1 MEEEWRQRPE
11 EQGLTVPKQRH
22 GRLKLYIGPV
32 NGCGKT
38 YELLQEG
45 QLLKRRGVD
54 VAVAGGPGLF
64 PGGLAEP
71 GTELESIPGIPWP
84 PGNAG
89 KQDLDVEAILARHPD
104 VLLIDGLA
112 HRNRPEARRR
122 TRLDDIRCLLARGIS
137 VITTVNVYELDGANE
152 EARALPCLGGEAAVS
167 ADVLALADEV
177 RLIDVTPETMMARLS
192 AAASAGE
199 EGAKVRDAP
208 AFRRDH
214 VALLRELAL
223 RLVAKDAHASLA
235 QRREAKG
242 MDGPAGS
249 AERILVAVQY
259 HWNGSLYIRRGQQI
273 AKRLNGDM
281 LVAAFIQAGKKL
293 SREEIAFRRSM
304 RKLTEKVGGRFEERP
319 LSSRR
324 SFPDA
329 IIRYAAER
337 QATRLVLGHSKR
349 TRLQELWHG
358 SAVNGLLRKMDRI
371 DLFFMA
377 DRSHYEGERMLSA
390 KMREPSAAG
399 SRGRTDSPRGEA
411 AGAAPKRGIFKVYVG
426 AAPGVGK
433 TYAMLREGNELQ
445 RKGLHVAIGLLETH
459 GRSDTQAQVGSLP
472 TVPRR
477 IVTYRGARLEEMDTE
492 AVLRTRP
499 DVVLVDE
506 LAHTNVPGSARK
518 KRYMDVLELLN
529 AGISVISTV
538 NVQHLES
545 LNDAV
550 AQLTGIRVRETV
562 PDRMLHAADEVQLID
577 LTPQMLR
584 QRMREGKIYAK
595 EKIEQA
601 LSHFFKT
608 VNLIALRE
616 LALREIADDVDDRLE
631 SWERTSSLR
640 GPWRRHEAIIVCVP
654 NARHA
659 ETLIRRGFRI
669 SWRLK
674 AEWHVIHVRPE
685 GREAAEE
692 ELSRIARLEEMTVRL
707 GGTFQVH
714 GAAKSERIHQVI
726 LRQAAACRATQLIV
740 GQPRKRTLAAELV
753 RGSTV
758 RSLLRHARDMDVLVV
773 SCHRHGG

>member
-1 MEEEWRQRPE
+1 MEEQRRQTPDERLLP
-11 EQGLTVPKQRH
+11 LLKMRH

-45 QLLKRRGVD
+45 QLLKARGVD
-54 VAVAGGPGLF
+54 VAVAGGSTQYPA
-64 PGGLAEP
+64 GLAEP

-84 PGNAG
+84 GNAV
-89 KQDLDVEAILARHPD
+89 KQDLDVEAILARNPD

-122 TRLDDIRCLLARGIS
+122 TRLDDIRCLLAHGIS
-137 VITTVNVYELDGANE
+137 IITTVNVYELDVANE
-152 EARALPCLGGEAAVS
+152 EARALSGLAGEAAVS

-177 RLIDVTPETMMARLS
+177 RLIDITPETMIARL
-192 AAASAGE
+192 ATLPG
-199 EGAKVRDAP
+199 AP
-208 AFRRDH
+208 AFQRDH

-223 RLVAKDAHASLA
+223 RLVAKKAHASLA

-242 MDGPAGS
+242 MVGPAGS

-273 AKRLNGDM
+273 ARRLNGDM
-281 LVAAFIQAGKKL
+281 LVAAFIRPGKKL
-293 SREEIAFRRSM
+293 TREERAFRRSM

-319 LSSRR
+319 LPSRR

-329 IIRYAAER
+329 LNRYAAE
-337 QATRLVLGHSKR
+337 QKATRIVLGHSR
-349 TRLQELWHG
+349 QTRLQELWHG
-358 SAVNGLLRKMDRI
+358 SAVNGLLRRMDRI

-377 DRSHYEGERMLSA
+377 DRSLYEGERVLAA
-390 KMREPSAAG
+390 KMRGPAAG
-399 SRGRTDSPRGEA
+399 SQGRAVERKGEGGA
-411 AGAAPKRGIFKVYVG
+411 AAPKRGSFKVYVG
-426 AAPGVGK
+426 SAPGVGK

-445 RKGLHVAIGLLETH
+445 RKGLHVMIALLETH
-459 GRSDTQAQVGSLP
+459 GRSDTQAQAGSLAI
-472 TVPRR
+472 VPRR

-492 AVLRTRP
+492 AVLRSRP

-545 LNDAV
+545 LNDAI

-562 PDRMLHAADEVQLID
+562 PDRVLHAADEVQLID
-577 LTPQMLR
+577 VTPQMLR
-584 QRMREGKIYAK
+584 QRMREGKIYAM
-595 EKIEQA
+595 EKVEQA
-601 LSHFFKT
+601 LTHFFKT
-608 VNLIALRE
+608 ENLIALRE
-616 LALREIADDVDDRLE
+616 LALREIADDVDERLE

-654 NARHA
+654 NAPSA

-674 AEWHVIHVRPE
+674 AEWHVIHVRPR

-692 ELSRIARLEEMTVRL
+692 ELSRIAGLEEMTVRL

-714 GAAKSERIHQVI
+714 DAAKSELVHQVI
-726 LRQAAACRATQLIV
+726 LCQAAACRATQLIV
-740 GQPRKRTLAAELV
+740 GQPRKRTLAKELV

-773 SCHRHGG
+773 SCQ

>member
-1 MEEEWRQRPE
+1 M
-11 EQGLTVPKQRH
+11 
-22 GRLKLYIGPV
+22 KLYIGPV
-32 NGCGKT
+32 DGCGKT
-38 YELLQEG
+38 YALLQEG
-45 QLLKRRGVD
+45 QLLKRQGVD
-54 VAVAGGPGLF
+54 VAVAGGSGTGTGLY
-64 PGGLAEP
+64 PAGLAES
-71 GTELESIPGIPWP
+71 GAELESIPGIPWP
-84 PGNAG
+84 PGNVAQ
-89 KQDLDVEAILARHPD
+89 QDLDVEAILARNPD

-112 HRNRPEARRR
+112 HRNRPEARRQ
-122 TRLDDIRCLLARGIS
+122 TRLDDIRCLLAHGIS
-137 VITTVNVYELDGANE
+137 IITTVNVYELDGANE
-152 EARALPCLGGEAAVS
+152 EVQALPGFAGEAAVS

-177 RLIDVTPETMMARLS
+177 RLIDVTPETMMARL
-192 AAASAGE
+192 AAA
-199 EGAKVRDAP
+199 EGACGEGAALAGAPVFQRDQ
-208 AFRRDH
+208 

-273 AKRLNGDM
+273 ARRLNGDM
-281 LVAAFIQAGKKL
+281 LVAAFIRPGKKL
-293 SREEIAFRRSM
+293 SREERAFRRSM
-304 RKLTEKVGGRFEERP
+304 RKLTEKVGGEFEERP
-319 LSSRR
+319 LPSRR
-324 SFPDA
+324 FFPDA
-329 IIRYAAER
+329 LIRYAAER
-337 QATRLVLGHSKR
+337 QATRLVLGHSKQ

-358 SAVNGLLRKMDRI
+358 SAVNALLRKMDRI

-377 DRSHYEGERMLSA
+377 DRTQFEGERMLAA
-390 KMREPSAAG
+390 KMREPDIAASKG
-399 SRGRTDSPRGEA
+399 QADSREGGG
-411 AGAAPKRGIFKVYVG
+411 GAAEPKRGRFKVYVG

-459 GRSDTQAQVGSLP
+459 GRRDTQAQVGSLAI
-472 TVPRR
+472 VPRR

-492 AVLRTRP
+492 AVLRSRP

-506 LAHTNVPGSARK
+506 LAHTNVPGSTRK
-518 KRYMDVLELLN
+518 KRYMDVLALLN

-562 PDRMLHAADEVQLID
+562 PDRVLHAADEVQLID
-577 LTPQMLR
+577 VTPQMLR

-595 EKIEQA
+595 EKVEQA
-601 LSHFFKT
+601 LSHFFT
-608 VNLIALRE
+608 TEDLIALLE
-616 LALREIADDVDDRLE
+616 LALREIADDVDERLE
-631 SWERTSSLR
+631 SWERSSSLR

-654 NARHA
+654 AAQQA

-674 AEWHVIHVRPE
+674 AEWHVIHVRPSE
-685 GREAAEE
+685 GRGATEE
-692 ELSRIARLEEMTVRL
+692 ENSRIARLEEMTFRL
-707 GGTFQVH
+707 GGTFQIH
-714 GAAKSERIHQVI
+714 EAAKSERIHQVI

-740 GQPRKRTLAAELV
+740 GQPGKRTLAEELG

-758 RSLLRHARDMDVLVV
+758 RPLLRHARDMDVLVV
-773 SCHRHGG
+773 SCQ

>member
-1 MEEEWRQRPE
+1 M
-11 EQGLTVPKQRH
+11 
-22 GRLKLYIGPV
+22 
-32 NGCGKT
+32 
-38 YELLQEG
+38 
-45 QLLKRRGVD
+45 
-54 VAVAGGPGLF
+54 
-64 PGGLAEP
+64 
-71 GTELESIPGIPWP
+71 
-84 PGNAG
+84 
-89 KQDLDVEAILARHPD
+89 
-104 VLLIDGLA
+104 
-112 HRNRPEARRR
+112 
-122 TRLDDIRCLLARGIS
+122 
-137 VITTVNVYELDGANE
+137 NVYELDGANE
-152 EARALPCLGGEAAVS
+152 EAQALSGFAGEAAVS

-177 RLIDVTPETMMARLS
+177 RLIDVTPETMMARL
-192 AAASAGE
+192 AAAEGVSR
-199 EGAKVRDAP
+199 EGAALAGAP
-208 AFRRDH
+208 AFQRDQ

-273 AKRLNGDM
+273 SRRLNGDM
-281 LVAAFIQAGKKL
+281 LAAAFIRPGKKL
-293 SREEIAFRRSM
+293 SREERAFRRSM

-319 LSSRR
+319 LPSRR
-324 SFPDA
+324 FLPDA
-329 IIRYAAER
+329 LIRYAAER
-337 QATRLVLGHSKR
+337 RVTRLVLGHSKQ

-358 SAVNGLLRKMDRI
+358 SAVNGLLRRMDRI

-377 DRSHYEGERMLSA
+377 DRTQYEGERMLAA
-390 KMREPSAAG
+390 KMRKPDIAASKG
-399 SRGRTDSPRGEA
+399 QA
-411 AGAAPKRGIFKVYVG
+411 ALREGWGGAAEPKRGRFKVYVG
-426 AAPGVGK
+426 GAPGVGK

-445 RKGLHVAIGLLETH
+445 RKGLHVVIGLLETH
-459 GRSDTQAQVGSLP
+459 GRSDTQAQVGSLAI
-472 TVPRR
+472 VSRR

-550 AQLTGIRVRETV
+550 AQLTGIRV
-562 PDRMLHAADEVQLID
+562 LHAADEVQLID
-577 LTPQMLR
+577 VTPQMLR
-584 QRMREGKIYAK
+584 QRMREGKIYAR
-595 EKIEQA
+595 EKVEQA
-601 LSHFFKT
+601 LSHFFT
-608 VNLIALRE
+608 TENLIALRE
-616 LALREIADDVDDRLE
+616 LALREIADDVDERLE
-631 SWERTSSLR
+631 SWERSSSLR

-654 NARHA
+654 NAQHA

-674 AEWHVIHVRPE
+674 AEWHVIHIRLE
-685 GREAAEE
+685 GRGATEE
-692 ELSRIARLEEMTVRL
+692 ENSRIARLEEMTVRL

-714 GAAKSERIHQVI
+714 EAAKSERIYQVI
-726 LRQAAACRATQLIV
+726 LRQADACRATQLIV
-740 GQPRKRTLAAELV
+740 GQPRKRTLAEELV

-773 SCHRHGG
+773 SCQ

>member
-1 MEEEWRQRPE
+1 MEEQRRQTPDERLLP
-11 EQGLTVPKQRH
+11 LLKMRH

-45 QLLKRRGVD
+45 QLLKARGVD
-54 VAVAGGPGLF
+54 VAVAGGSSQYPA
-64 PGGLAEP
+64 GLAEP

-84 PGNAG
+84 GNAV
-89 KQDLDVEAILARHPD
+89 KQDLDVEAILARNPD

-122 TRLDDIRCLLARGIS
+122 TRLDDIRCLLAHGIS

-152 EARALPCLGGEAAVS
+152 EARALSGLAGEAAVS

-177 RLIDVTPETMMARLS
+177 RLIDITPETMIARL
-192 AAASAGE
+192 AATESAGA
-199 EGAKVRDAP
+199 EGATLPDAP
-208 AFRRDH
+208 AFQRDH

-242 MDGPAGS
+242 MVGPAGS

-273 AKRLNGDM
+273 ARRLNGDM
-281 LVAAFIQAGKKL
+281 LVAAFIQPGKKL
-293 SREEIAFRRSM
+293 SREEGAFRCSM

-319 LSSRR
+319 LPSRR

-329 IIRYAAER
+329 LIRYAAE
-337 QATRLVLGHSKR
+337 QKATRIVLGHSR
-349 TRLQELWHG
+349 QTWLQELWHG
-358 SAVNGLLRKMDRI
+358 SAVNGLLRRMDRI

-377 DRSHYEGERMLSA
+377 DRSLYEGERVLAA
-390 KMREPSAAG
+390 KMRGPSAAG
-399 SRGRTDSPRGEA
+399 SQGRSDSPRGESGA
-411 AGAAPKRGIFKVYVG
+411 AAPKRGSFKVYVG
-426 AAPGVGK
+426 SAPGVGK

-445 RKGLHVAIGLLETH
+445 RKGLHVVIGLLETH
-459 GRSDTQAQVGSLP
+459 GRSDTQAQAGSLAI
-472 TVPRR
+472 VQRR
-477 IVTYRGARLEEMDTE
+477 IVTHRGARLEEMDTE
-492 AVLRTRP
+492 AVLRSRP

-562 PDRMLHAADEVQLID
+562 PDRVLHAADEVQLID
-577 LTPQMLR
+577 VTPQMLR
-584 QRMREGKIYAK
+584 QRMREGKIYAM
-595 EKIEQA
+595 EKVEQA
-601 LSHFFKT
+601 LTHFFKT
-608 VNLIALRE
+608 ENLIALRE
-616 LALREIADDVDDRLE
+616 LALREIADDVDERLE

-654 NARHA
+654 NAPSA
-659 ETLIRRGFRI
+659 ETLIRRGSRI

-674 AEWHVIHVRPE
+674 AEWHVIHVRPG

-714 GAAKSERIHQVI
+714 DAAKSELVHQVI
-726 LRQAAACRATQLIV
+726 LCQAAACRATQLIV
-740 GQPRKRTLAAELV
+740 GQPRKRTLAKELV

-758 RSLLRHARDMDVLVV
+758 RSLLRHVRDMDVLIV
-773 SCHRHGG
+773 SCQ

>member
-1 MEEEWRQRPE
+1 MEEQRRQTPD
-11 EQGLTVPKQRH
+11 EQVLPLPKQRH

-45 QLLKRRGVD
+45 QLLMGRGID
-54 VAVAGGPGLF
+54 VAVAGGSSQYPA
-64 PGGLAEP
+64 GLADP

-84 PGNAG
+84 GNAA
-89 KQDLDVEAILARHPD
+89 KQDLDVEAILARNPD

-112 HRNRPEARRR
+112 HRNRPEARGR
-122 TRLDDIRCLLARGIS
+122 TRLDDIRCLLAHGIS
-137 VITTVNVYELDGANE
+137 VITTVNVYELDGAND
-152 EARALPCLGGEAAVS
+152 EARALSGLAGEAAVS

-177 RLIDVTPETMMARLS
+177 RLIDITPETMIARL
-192 AAASAGE
+192 AAAKSAGA
-199 EGAKVRDAP
+199 EGATLPGAP
-208 AFRRDH
+208 AFQRDQ

-259 HWNGSLYIRRGQQI
+259 HWNGSLCIRRGQQI
-273 AKRLNGDM
+273 ARRLNGDL
-281 LVAAFIQAGKKL
+281 LVAAFIRPGKKL
-293 SREEIAFRRSM
+293 TREERAFRRSM
-304 RKLTEKVGGRFEERP
+304 RKLAEKVGGRFEERP
-319 LSSRR
+319 LPSRR

-329 IIRYAAER
+329 LIRYAAE
-337 QATRLVLGHSKR
+337 QKATRIVLGHSR
-349 TRLQELWHG
+349 QTRLQELWHG
-358 SAVNGLLRKMDRI
+358 SAVNGLLRRMERI

-377 DRSHYEGERMLSA
+377 DRSLYEGERVLAA
-390 KMREPSAAG
+390 KMRGPSSAG
-399 SRGRTDSPRGEA
+399 SQGRSDSPRGEGA
-411 AGAAPKRGIFKVYVG
+411 VAAPKRGSFKVYVG
-426 AAPGVGK
+426 SAPGVGK

-445 RKGLHVAIGLLETH
+445 RKGLHVVIGLLETH
-459 GRSDTQAQVGSLP
+459 GRSDTQAQAGSLAI
-472 TVPRR
+472 VPRR
-477 IVTYRGARLEEMDTE
+477 TVTYRGARLEEMNTE
-492 AVLRTRP
+492 AVLRSRP

-538 NVQHLES
+538 NMQHLES
-545 LNDAV
+545 LNDPV

-562 PDRMLHAADEVQLID
+562 PDRVLHAADEVQLID
-577 LTPQMLR
+577 VTPQMLR
-584 QRMREGKIYAK
+584 QRMREGKIYAM
-595 EKIEQA
+595 EKVEQS
-601 LSHFFKT
+601 LTHFFKT
-608 VNLIALRE
+608 ENLIALRE
-616 LALREIADDVDDRLE
+616 LALREIADDVDERLE

-654 NARHA
+654 NASSA

-674 AEWHVIHVRPE
+674 AEWHVIHVRPG

-692 ELSRIARLEEMTVRL
+692 ELTRISGLEEMTVRL

-714 GAAKSERIHQVI
+714 DAAESELVHQVI
-726 LRQAAACRATQLIV
+726 LCQAAACRATQLIV
-740 GQPRKRTLAAELV
+740 GQPRKRTLAKELV

-758 RSLLRHARDMDVLVV
+758 RSLLRHGRDMDVLVV

>member
-1 MEEEWRQRPE
+1 MEEQRSQTPDE
-11 EQGLTVPKQRH
+11 RLLPLPKRRH

-45 QLLKRRGVD
+45 QLLKGRGVD
-54 VAVAGGPGLF
+54 VAVAGGSSQYPA
-64 PGGLAEP
+64 GLAEP

-84 PGNAG
+84 GNAV
-89 KQDLDVEAILARHPD
+89 KQDLDVEAILARNPD

-122 TRLDDIRCLLARGIS
+122 TRLDDIRCLLAHGIS

-152 EARALPCLGGEAAVS
+152 EAQALSGLAGEAAVS

-177 RLIDVTPETMMARLS
+177 RLIDITPETMIARL
-192 AAASAGE
+192 AAAKSVGA
-199 EGAKVRDAP
+199 EGAALPGAP
-208 AFRRDH
+208 AFQRDH

-273 AKRLNGDM
+273 ARRLNGDM
-281 LVAAFIQAGKKL
+281 LVAAFIRPGKKL
-293 SREEIAFRRSM
+293 TREERAFRRSI

-319 LSSRR
+319 LPSRR

-329 IIRYAAER
+329 LIRYAAE
-337 QATRLVLGHSKR
+337 QKATRIVLGHSR
-349 TRLQELWHG
+349 QTRLQELWHG
-358 SAVNGLLRKMDRI
+358 SAVNGLLRRMDRI

-377 DRSHYEGERMLSA
+377 DRSQYEGERVLAA
-390 KMREPSAAG
+390 KMRKPAAAG
-399 SRGRTDSPRGEA
+399 SKGRAVAREGEG
-411 AGAAPKRGIFKVYVG
+411 GAAAPTRGSFKVYVG

-445 RKGLHVAIGLLETH
+445 RKGLHVVIGLLETH
-459 GRSDTQAQVGSLP
+459 GRSDTQAQVGSLAI
-472 TVPRR
+472 VPRQ

-492 AVLRTRP
+492 AVLRSRP

-562 PDRMLHAADEVQLID
+562 PDRVLHAADEVQLID
-577 LTPQMLR
+577 VTPQMLR
-584 QRMREGKIYAK
+584 QRMREGKIYAM
-595 EKIEQA
+595 EKMEQA
-601 LSHFFKT
+601 LTHFFKT
-608 VNLIALRE
+608 ENLIALRE
-616 LALREIADDVDDRLE
+616 LALREIADDVDERLE

-640 GPWRRHEAIIVCVP
+640 GPWRHHEAIIVCVP
-654 NARHA
+654 NALYA

-674 AEWHVIHVRPE
+674 AEWHVIHVRLGE
-685 GREAAEE
+685 REAGEE
-692 ELSRIARLEEMTVRL
+692 ELSRIVRLEEMTVRL

-714 GAAKSERIHQVI
+714 DAAKSELVHQVI
-726 LRQAAACRATQLIV
+726 LCQAATCRATQLIV
-740 GQPRKRTLAAELV
+740 GQPRKRTLAKELV

-773 SCHRHGG
+773 SCQ